1 MKMTAVALSDPLAVA
16 PRGKRSWNPLNALL
30 VLVPITAFLDWR
42 DVQPTIMFFLS
53 TVAIVPL
60 AGLMGEA
67 TEKIAA
73 RAGTTLGGMLN
84 ASLGNSP
91 EIIIS
96 LFALHRGLHDV
107 VKASLTGSI
116 LANLLFSLGIAMLAG
131 GVRYQR
137 QRFNQHTAR
146 MSAGL
151 LMLAAIGLAVPSI
164 FHFTNSQQEHE
175 VSFEIALVLFV
186 VYLLSLFFTLV
197 THRQLFQE
205 PVSEEEGTEE
215 PANCWGAAAMLA
227 GATVAVAWMS
237 EILTRSIEPAATA
250 LGLTPIFAGVVLLA
264 VVGNAAELFNAVRFA
279 RINKMDLS
287 FGITVGASTQVA
299 LLVAPVLLFLSYP
312 IGQPMDL
319 LFTPFELASVA
330 LAVIITNQLTIDGE
344 CNWLQ
349 GAMLLAVYT
358 VLAIAF
364 YHVAV

>member
-1 MKMTAVALSDPLAVA
+1 MATAMLAPPNPA
-16 PRGKRSWNPLNALL
+16 PPPHAARPQWNRLNALL
-30 VLVPITAFLDWR
+30 VLVPTALLLDWLG
-42 DVQPTIMFFLS
+42 VNPTVLFFVSAL
-53 TVAIVPL
+53 AIVPL
-60 AGLMGEA
+60 AGMMGRA
-67 TEKIAA
+67 TEKIAS
-73 RAGTTLGGMLN
+73 RVGTTLGGMLN

-116 LANLLFSLGIAMLAG
+116 LANLLLSLGLSMVAG
-131 GVRYQR
+131 GMRYQR

-151 LMLAAIGLAVPSI
+151 LMLAAIGLAVPSL

-175 VSFEIALVLFV
+175 VSFEIAIVLFV

-205 PVSEEEGTEE
+205 P
-215 PANCWGAAAMLA
+215 ANEDDVQLHKPSMWGAVAQLA
-227 GATVAVAWMS
+227 GVTIGIAVMS
-237 EILTRSIEPAATA
+237 EILTGSIEPAAAA

-264 VVGNAAELFNAVRFA
+264 VVGNAAELFNAIRFA

-312 IGQPMDL
+312 LGQPMDL
-319 LFTPFELASVA
+319 LFTPFELASVS

-349 GAMLLAVYT
+349 GTMLLAVYS